1 MYLVCNH
8 VPGRHAQYVAVGYQ
22 ALEHQKI
29 AALHAQGLRA
39 TAGLAQAA
47 FYYAGNAYLKGDYQ
61 WAAELAGYA
70 IRVDH
75 EDKLAREIKAR
86 SFRKLGYASMNINW
100 RNWYLMSAME
110 LEGKL
115 DGDAIRQRSM
125 EMRKVFLSPD
135 MVRSFT
141 PQSFLQNWV
150 TRIDPEKTGDVE
162 LTLGFSFPDV
172 DEQWTLEVR
181 RGVAQLHNGIAEGTS
196 LRLSMDKSFMDTL
209 LTGEGGLVKGAL
221 LGDVKVEGNLLEVR
235 RFLSCFDFT
244 DEAFGL
250 TLS

>member
-1 MYLVCNH
+1 MKHSVRQIYNGYLGWFQGDPVDLD
-8 VPGRHAQYVAVGYQ
+8 PTPPRQKAERLIAMMGGREKLL
-22 ALEHQKI
+22 LE
-29 AALHAQGLRA
+29 
-39 TAGLAQAA
+39 
-47 FYYAGNAYLKGDYQ
+47 AGNAYLKGDYQ

-75 EDKLAREIKAR
+75 DDQLARDIKAR

-115 DGDAIRQRSM
+115 DGDEISQRSI

-150 TRIDPEKTGDVE
+150 TRIDPEKAGDLE
-162 LTLGFSFPDV
+162 MTLGFSFPDV
-172 DEQWTLEVR
+172 GEQWALEVR
-181 RGVAQLHNGIAEGTS
+181 RGVAQLHKGIPEGTE

-221 LGDVKVEGNLLEVR
+221 LGDVKADGNLLDIR

-250 TLS
+250 TLR